1 MEEIFDFNRI
11 KNFVSGGTIKIL
23 VDSMHGVT
31 GPYVS
36 TILVDKL
43 GSLHPPACEL
53 CLNLTLV
60 VVIPT
65 LT

>member
-1 MEEIFDFNRI
+1 MCALVKI
-11 KNFVSGGTIKIL
+11 KSIISPPEGSGGRKFNIL

-43 GSLHPPACEL
+43 GAVSGED
-53 CLNLTLV
+53 TLRR
-60 VVIPT
+60 
-65 LT
+65 